1 MSCLIIIGQK
11 MMNNF
16 NDILDKMIP
25 NPRCELNY
33 NKDYELL
40 IAVVLSAQTT
50 DKRVNMVTKD
60 LFNKYDIYTLAQAQ
74 EKDIIDIIRPV
85 GTFKR
90 KSYYIIEI
98 AKRLEEVGD
107 KVPNDREF
115 LESLPGVGRKTAN
128 VVLSNIYNIECIAV
142 DTHVHRVSIRLGL
155 VNKNDDVLKTE
166 MKLTKKFK
174 DYNLCRLHHQLVLF
188 GRYYCKASNPS
199 CDTCK
204 LSDICKYKNSTRK
217 QSLFYCI

>member
-1 MSCLIIIGQK
+1 

-60 LFNKYDIYTLAQAQ
+60 LFNKYDIYTLAQAR
-74 EKDIIDIIRPV
+74 EKNIIDIIRPV

-98 AKRLEEVGD
+98 AKRLVADCNGI
-107 KVPNDREF
+107 VPNDRKY
-115 LESLPGVGRKTAN
+115 LESLPGVGRKSAN
-128 VVLSNIYNIECIAV
+128 VVLSILFDVPAIAV
-142 DTHVHRVSIRLGL
+142 DTHVTRVSKRLGIA
-155 VNKNDDVLKTE
+155 KENDDVYTIEKKL
-166 MKLTKKFK
+166 MKLIPK
-174 DYNLCRLHHQLVLF
+174 DKWSRSHHQMVLF
-188 GRYYCKASNPS
+188 GRY
-199 CDTCK
+199 
-204 LSDICKYKNSTRK
+204 ICKSRNPMCDRCLFLECKNRK
-217 QSLFYCI
+217 